1 MAHPQ
6 EKRDEVRRRYVFE
19 NCPLEMAAAFA
30 QVPVA
35 TARSWKYAAKETGDD
50 WDKVRAAHFIAG
62 GGLEDVNRLI
72 MAGFL
77 VQYQA
82 TFEQLN
88 GGGADI
94 DPIARVQA
102 LGSLADAY
110 NKMVAANKKILPETS
125 ELATAMRVLNLLAE
139 FTAQKYPNHLAAIG
153 ELLEPFGA
161 YMQDKLA

>member
-6 EKRDEVRRRYVFE
+6 KKRDEVRRRYVFD

-30 QVPVA
+30 KAPVA
-35 TARSWKYAAKETGDD
+35 TARSWKYAAKEAGDD
-50 WDKVRAAHFIAG
+50 WDKVRAAHFMAG
-62 GGLEDVNRLI
+62 VGLEDVNRLI

-88 GGGADI
+88 GEAEI

-139 FTAQKYPNHLAAIG
+139 FTAQKYPKHLAAIG

>member
-19 NCPLEMAAAFA
+19 NCPLEMAATFA

-35 TARSWKYAAKETGDD
+35 TARSWKYAAKEAGDD

-77 VQYQA
+77 VQYQT

-88 GGGADI
+88 GEAEI

-139 FTAQKYPNHLAAIG
+139 FTAQKYPKHLAAIG

-161 YMQDKLA
+161 FMRDKLT

>member
-19 NCPLEMAAAFA
+19 NCSLEMAATFA
-30 QVPVA
+30 KVPIA

-82 TFEQLN
+82 TFEHLN
-88 GGGADI
+88 GSAEM

-139 FTAQKYPNHLAAIG
+139 FTAQKYPKHLAAII

-161 YMQDKLA
+161 YMQEKLA

>member
-19 NCPLEMAAAFA
+19 NCSLEMAATFA
-30 QVPVA
+30 KVPIA

-88 GGGADI
+88 GGADI

-139 FTAQKYPNHLAAIG
+139 FTAQKYPKHLAAII

-161 YMQDKLA
+161 YMQEKLA

>member
-1 MAHPQ
+1 MAHRQ

-19 NCPLEMAAAFA
+19 NCPLEMAAACA
-30 QVPVA
+30 QVTVA

-88 GGGADI
+88 GGAEI

-139 FTAQKYPNHLAAIG
+139 FTAQKYPKHLAAIG

>member
-19 NCPLEMAAAFA
+19 NCPLEMAAAFT

-50 WDKVRAAHFIAG
+50 WDKVRAAHFMAG

-139 FTAQKYPNHLAAIG
+139 FTAQKYPKHLAAIG